1 MMPQIDFDILAIG
14 GPRMFP
20 YGSDGVDATLI
31 RWMLAMTPAERLAT
45 LQDFVDFVWE
55 ARGKD
60 AEEQILLGLSDPR

>member
-1 MMPQIDFDILAIG
+1 
-14 GPRMFP
+14 MFP
-20 YGSDGVDATLI
+20 YDSNGVDVTLI

-60 AEEQILLGLSDPR
+60 AEEQVLLDIPDAG